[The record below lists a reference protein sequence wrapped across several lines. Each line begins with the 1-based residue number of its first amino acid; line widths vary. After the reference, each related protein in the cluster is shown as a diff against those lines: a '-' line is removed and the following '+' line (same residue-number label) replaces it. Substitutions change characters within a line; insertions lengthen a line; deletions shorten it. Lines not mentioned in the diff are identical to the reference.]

1 MATATTPP
9 DYSKTIS
16 LLQGALKMLEKQQKG
31 NLARNVKCSVVRAD
45 NVDPITLAPFG
56 PKDPLVVS
64 TQTGN
69 PFHPDSAERLAAL
82 GAEDPHT
89 RQGKFE
95 FTAVQVTTAHCQR
108 TIEKGLMAAQQAVET
123 AAKRKRKEEANE
135 RTKRARTEALPPGV
149 LNRVKDIDAL
159 IKKQQAVKDK
169 IVTKAT
175 AERYQDD
182 IGPIITLRSN
192 LDRTGVEILTQL
204 QRVVTSFNTLRTEAD
219 QMLLACQEHESEYR
233 KLCKTGL
240 LGPKTPRRRPP
251 SEIIED
257 LLWEE
262 IGMEEDGDDEE
273 RRLQHKASV
282 ELVVRNLVDTLWG
295 RRHESQEE
303 DAKRTLETIKRV
315 LEEDIAYYPGKY
327 NDELYKATRV
337 AEAVRKACADLDYT
351 RACEE
356 YEQWKES
363 NPHAGQTTT
372 TAAQPPQQSVADPHT
387 PESDDE
393 PEIIL

>member
-16 LLQGALKMLEKQQKG
+16 LLQGALEMLEEQQKG
-31 NLARNVKCSVVRAD
+31 NLTRNVKCSVVGAD

-89 RQGKFE
+89 RQGKFKS
-95 FTAVQVTTAHCQR
+95 TAVQVTTAHCQR
-108 TIEKGLMAAQQAVET
+108 IIEEGLMAAQQAVQT
-123 AAKRKRKEEANE
+123 AANDAQFLKRKRAEEAGE
-135 RTKRARTEALPPGV
+135 QTKRARTEALPPGV
-149 LNRVKDIDAL
+149 LNRVKHIDDL
-159 IKKQQAVKDK
+159 IKKQQAVKDT

-175 AERYQDD
+175 AERYQND
-182 IGPIITLRSN
+182 IGPIVTLRSN
-192 LDRTGVEILTQL
+192 VNRTGVEILTQL
-204 QRVVTSFNTLRTEAD
+204 RTVVTSFDTLRTEAD
-219 QMLLACQEHESEYR
+219 RLAAACQEHESEYQ

-240 LGPKTPRRRPP
+240 LGPTTPRRRPP
-251 SEIIED
+251 SKIIED

-262 IGMEEDGDDEE
+262 IGMEIDGEDEE

-282 ELVVRNLVDTLWG
+282 ELVVRDLVDATWG
-295 RRHESQEE
+295 RRHKSRGE
-303 DAKRTLETIKRV
+303 DATRTLNTIETV
-315 LEEDIAYYPGKY
+315 LDEDIAFHPGKY
-327 NDELYKATRV
+327 NHELYKATRV
-337 AEAVRKACADLDYT
+337 AEAVKEACAHHDYTKACQ
-351 RACEE
+351 E

-363 NPHAGQTTT
+363 NPHA
-372 TAAQPPQQSVADPHT
+372 